1 MDATSIAEQEI
12 TFIGEIYYLPES
24 DIGPAVYV
32 TITDKGVNLSLRYV
46 TYVRERRIM
55 RARLNKMILDA
66 FSKENIEI
74 SSGTQ
79 TIAIIEKKEGE
90 GSRPPHP

>member
-1 MDATSIAEQEI
+1 
-12 TFIGEIYYLPES
+12 
-24 DIGPAVYV
+24 VYV